1 MRRLILLRHTK
12 SDWPAGL
19 ADHDRPLNPRG
30 RRAAALMG
38 ELLVARGYIPDRVL
52 VSTAKRTE
60 ETWALARAGHP
71 ELIAGTPEPWIYEAL
86 PRVLDYLVA
95 RMPDSVQT
103 LLLVGHNPGIEDFAL
118 DLASEG
124 HEAGRRRMSLKYP
137 TGGLAVIDCAIDH
150 WSDLA
155 SGSGRLIDFVVPR
168 DLDREAE

>member
-19 ADHDRPLNPRG
+19 ADHDRPLNSRG

-38 ELLVARGYIPDRVL
+38 ELLVARGYLPDRVL

-60 ETWALARAGHP
+60 ETWALARAGRP
-71 ELIAGTPEPWIYEAL
+71 ELVAGLPEPRIYEAP
-86 PRVLDYLVA
+86 PRVLDFLVA
-95 RMPDSVQT
+95 RVPDSVQV
-103 LLLVGHNPGIEDFAL
+103 LLIVGHNPGIEAFAL
-118 DLASEG
+118 YLASEG
-124 HEAGRRRMSLKYP
+124 NEAGRRRMSLKYP

-150 WSDLA
+150 WSDIA
-155 SGSGRLIDFVVPR
+155 SGSGRLVEFIVPR